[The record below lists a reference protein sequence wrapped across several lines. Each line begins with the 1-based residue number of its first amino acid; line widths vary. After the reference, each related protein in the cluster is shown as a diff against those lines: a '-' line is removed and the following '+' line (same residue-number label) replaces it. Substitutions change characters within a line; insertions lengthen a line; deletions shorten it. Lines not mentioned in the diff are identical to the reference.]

1 MDIILYLSLIDTGIL
16 GSFAI
21 IRTFLAYRSN
31 KLQKL
36 NLDESRKYWGS
47 WSERSKD
54 VASKVLSEISTRDL
68 EIELDK
74 RKIKRKKKCP
84 TPE

>member
-1 MDIILYLSLIDTGIL
+1 L
-16 GSFAI
+16 GTFAI
-21 IRTFLAYRSN
+21 LRTFLAYRSN

-36 NLDESRKYWGS
+36 TLDESRRYWGS

-54 VASKVLSEISTRDL
+54 VATKVLSEISTRDL

-84 TPE
+84 TQE